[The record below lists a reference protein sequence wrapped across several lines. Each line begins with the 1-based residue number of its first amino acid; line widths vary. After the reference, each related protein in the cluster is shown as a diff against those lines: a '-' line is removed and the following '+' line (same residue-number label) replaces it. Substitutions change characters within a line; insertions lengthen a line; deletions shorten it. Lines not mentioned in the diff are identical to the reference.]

1 MALGI
6 LGLFFISILFI
17 SIITIITTLFSKNL
31 TVIHAGFIVTLVLT
45 GIIIF
50 LTVTS
55 LPTNYMA
62 SQLVGLLPG
71 IPALAAI
78 LMSFQNKEYG
88 VSRAARI
95 VACIG
100 LASSV
105 YCFIFL

>member
-1 MALGI
+1 M
-6 LGLFFISILFI
+6 
-17 SIITIITTLFSKNL
+17 T
-31 TVIHAGFIVTLVLT
+31 
-45 GIIIF
+45 
-50 LTVTS
+50 
-55 LPTNYMA
+55 

>member
-31 TVIHAGFIVTLVLT
+31 TVIHTGFIVTLVLT

-50 LTVTS
+50 LTI
-55 LPTNYMA
+55 TNYMT